1 MNELLLTLAQNSSSM
16 GGEGLAMGGAAI
28 GAGLVCIGAG
38 IGIGRA
44 AGAACEATAR
54 QPESGANIFR
64 NMIIGAALIEGV
76 SLFALVI
83 SFMVWQSVKP

>member
-1 MNELLLTLAQNSSSM
+1 M
-16 GGEGLAMGGAAI
+16 GAKGLAMGGAAI
-28 GAGLVCIGAG
+28 GAGLACIGAG

-44 AGAACEATAR
+44 AAASCDATAR

-64 NMIIGAALIEGV
+64 NMIIGAALVEGV

-83 SFMVWQSVKP
+83 AFMVVSDAVKSS